1 MAQFAL
7 RPRWPVPVLWA
18 LLPVSSAWAQYTW
31 KAIRLHVEG
40 ATHSECYADFGPY
53 QGGYVKYSG
62 QPGRAAVWKHDANTW
77 LDLTPDWSGL
87 GIIYGMDDSGQAGQV
102 GPADYTYHAALW
114 RGTPESAVDL
124 NPGGQYFGSSAY
136 AIRGDQQVGYAFHAS
151 NGLQHAALWRGTPES
166 FVDLHPPGGG
176 QWSWSEA
183 HATDGEYQGG
193 RFVPASG
200 GIHAV
205 IWNGTA
211 ASYVDLH
218 PQGATASAIRGMAP
232 GVQVGYVRWVAKPN
246 HAALWRGTV
255 ASLVDLNPPGASQ
268 SEINATDGRNHG
280 GAAWLDSLSHAAVW
294 LDGQEEVV
302 DLHPL
307 LGPGYIASVV
317 KAIWTDGRT
326 IYAAGFADPSAAP
339 REAWVWIGTRIEAD
353 TPKKR

>member
-1 MAQFAL
+1 MSVICA
-7 RPRWPVPVLWA
+7 VLPA
-18 LLPVSSAWAQYTW
+18 SSAWAQYTW
-31 KAIRLHVEG
+31 KAVRLPSDG
-40 ATHSECYADFGPY
+40 AYTSGAFAVFGRQP
-53 QGGYVKYSG
+53 GGYVIYSST
-62 QPGRAAVWKHDANTW
+62 PSRAALWKSGSEEWT
-77 LDLTPDWSGL
+77 DLTPEWSGL
-87 GIIYGMDDSGQAGQV
+87 GIIYGMGDSGQAGQV

-124 NPGGQYFGSSAY
+124 HPAVGYHASTGYG
-136 AIRGDQQVGYAFHAS
+136 ICGEEQVGDATHSATGS
-151 NGLQHAALWRGTPES
+151 RHAALWRGTPES
-166 FVDLHPPGGG
+166 FVDLHPLGA
-176 QWSWSEA
+176 QWSEA
-183 HATDGEYQGG
+183 HATDGELQGG
-193 RFVPASG
+193 RYVPATG

-211 ASYVDLH
+211 QSAIDLH
-218 PQGATASAIRGMAP
+218 PPDATASAIRGMAP
-232 GVQVGYVRWVAKPN
+232 GVQVGYVRWVGKPN

-268 SEINATDGRNHG
+268 SELNATDGRNHA

-294 LDGQEEVV
+294 LEGREEVV

-339 REAWVWIGTRIEAD
+339 REAWVWIGTRVETDA
-353 TPKKR
+353 PKRR